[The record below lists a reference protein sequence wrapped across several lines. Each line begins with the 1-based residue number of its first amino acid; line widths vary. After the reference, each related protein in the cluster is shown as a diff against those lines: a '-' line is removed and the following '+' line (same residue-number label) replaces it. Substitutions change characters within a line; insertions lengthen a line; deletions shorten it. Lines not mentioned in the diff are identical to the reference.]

1 MSRLRRGKRR
11 EKGKHLRDGAPR
23 GREAGSDDAGW
34 EEGAGK
40 RLGRWACRLVSLHRP
55 RPPEGGPGLLLGC
68 LKAVANGS
76 AL

>member
-1 MSRLRRGKRR
+1 M
-11 EKGKHLRDGAPR
+11 KGKHLRDGAPR

-55 RPPEGGPGLLLGC
+55 GLPEGSSGLLLGC
-68 LKAVANGS
+68 QKAGAIGS
-76 AL
+76 PL